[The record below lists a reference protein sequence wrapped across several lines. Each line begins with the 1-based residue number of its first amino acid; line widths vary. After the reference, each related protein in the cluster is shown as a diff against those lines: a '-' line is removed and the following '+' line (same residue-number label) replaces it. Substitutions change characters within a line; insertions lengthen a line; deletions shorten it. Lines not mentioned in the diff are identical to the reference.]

1 MPQYRHNENAT
12 FGTSPKKRRGRGEV
26 RPRRADGRYEFH
38 AAVRG
43 EVSWDQACLRR
54 RAQAGRRELP
64 KMNAAVRVSRRVVCV
79 GLVALA
85 LGGMSAD
92 TARAEGTCC
101 PNITG
106 CWNCGSWLSCC
117 TGHKG
122 TLRAVITQCDASH
135 YRCTFSGTFLKVVP
149 FRYTVTLT
157 VTRVEADKIYFTA
170 SRKIPMFGGSFTTNG
185 YATACRFHANYCSP
199 KDRGTFDMSR

>member
-1 MPQYRHNENAT
+1 MSAAAAA
-12 FGTSPKKRRGRGEV
+12 GIS
-26 RPRRADGRYEFH
+26 RRAIL
-38 AAVRG
+38 A
-43 EVSWDQACLRR
+43 
-54 RAQAGRRELP
+54 
-64 KMNAAVRVSRRVVCV
+64 
-79 GLVALA
+79 GLVVLA
-85 LGGMSAD
+85 LGGIPAN
-92 TARAEGTCC
+92 TARAEGVCG

-135 YRCTFSGTFLKVVP
+135 FRCTFSGTFMKVVP

-170 SRKIPMFGGSFTTNG
+170 SRNIPLFGGSFSTNG
-185 YATACRFHANYCSP
+185 YATANRFHANYTTP